1 MTEKLLTPDQD
12 KINEAIEFI
21 NGFSS
26 AIMSTVTETALP
38 HSSYAPHI
46 CHDNHFYVY
55 VSGLAKHA
63 STLKNGHACLFFVED
78 ESKAKTVFAR
88 RRLTLDCK
96 VEPVK
101 KNADTYSPILDIFEA
116 QRGPTIKM
124 LRTLPDFVLYELSP
138 QNAHFVTG
146 FGAAYDL
153 SHVLSSLTESH

>member
-1 MTEKLLTPDQD
+1 MTEKLLIPDQD
-12 KINEAIEFI
+12 KITEAVEFI
-21 NGFSS
+21 KGYSS
-26 AIMSTVTETALP
+26 AIMSTVTETDLP

-63 STLKNGHACLFFVED
+63 GTLSNGHACLFFVED

-96 VEPVK
+96 VKTIE
-101 KNADTYSPILDIFEA
+101 KNADAYITILDIFET

-124 LRTLPDFVLYELSP
+124 LRTLPDFILYELEP

-153 SHVLSSLTESH
+153 SHVLSNLTTSP